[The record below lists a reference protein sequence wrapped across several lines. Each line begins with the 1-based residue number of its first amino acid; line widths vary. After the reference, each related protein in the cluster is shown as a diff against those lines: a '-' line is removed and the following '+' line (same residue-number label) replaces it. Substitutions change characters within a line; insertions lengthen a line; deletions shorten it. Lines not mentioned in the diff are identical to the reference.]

1 MPATMRIGVIGAG
14 AFTTNRLLPGFQ
26 KLPDVTVTAVAN
38 RRRESAERVA
48 AQFGIAEV
56 LGDYREVV
64 ASPNVDAVLI
74 GTPPYLHRDA
84 THAALLAGKHVLCET
99 RIAMSADEAR
109 QMDGHARRAA
119 AQGVRTM
126 LVPPAPFSRGSKFV
140 DHLVASGFLGQ
151 LRHVQAFNVN
161 ASFADATA
169 PLSGGRNDLDLY
181 GQFNAAQLGLTYD
194 VIQRWTGHATSV
206 IAQRATFVA
215 ERPLTPEGPMV
226 KNPYPD
232 EVTVIAETEGGAVQ
246 SNIMN
251 WSIHF
256 AQSRVELYGSEGTLV
271 YLLRGDVI
279 LGARTGDSEL
289 KAMPIPVEHDNPW
302 LVEEEFVRLV
312 RGEIAEPSFT
322 FLDGVRNMDYLEAA
336 YHASIDGRRVALPPV
351 GAGG

>member
-1 MPATMRIGVIGAG
+1 MPAPVRIGIIGAG
-14 AFTTNRLLPGFQ
+14 AFTTNRLLPGFRKQ
-26 KLPDVTVTAVAN
+26 ADVRVTAVAN
-38 RRRESAERVA
+38 RRRETAQEVA

-56 LGDYREVV
+56 LGDYREVI

-74 GTPPYLHRDA
+74 GTPPYLHREA
-84 THAALLAGKHVLCET
+84 TLAALEAGKHVLCET
-99 RIAMSADEAR
+99 RIAMSAAEAR
-109 QMDGHARRAA
+109 EMDEHARGAA
-119 AQGVRTM
+119 RRGVRTM
-126 LVPPAPFSRGSKFV
+126 LVPPAPFSRGSRFV
-140 DHLVASGFLGQ
+140 DHLLNSGFLGN
-151 LRHVQAFNVN
+151 LRHVQGFNVN
-161 ASFADATA
+161 ASFADARA

-194 VIQRWTGHATSV
+194 VISRWTGHATSV
-206 IAQRATFVA
+206 IAQRTTFVA

-279 LGARTGDSEL
+279 MGARLGDSEL
-289 KAMPIPVEHDNPW
+289 KEMPIPAEHDNPW

-312 RGEIAEPSFT
+312 RGEISEPSFL

-336 YHASIDGRRVALPPV
+336 YHASIEGRRVAL
-351 GAGG
+351 AGVP